1 MSELQDPAAQ
11 LKQDSW
17 QRASCYLNGEWTA
30 LIDAKVS
37 VLDRG
42 FIFGDGVYEVISV
55 DTVEAEGARIRAP
68 FRAHAHFARLQRS
81 LDAVRIDNPLRL
93 QQWLDLT
100 AEVIDRHPWPRQL
113 VYVQVTRGVAKR
125 DHPFPAGV
133 APTVFV
139 STSPWPAIPSEQ
151 IELGVA
157 AVTHVDER
165 WLHCDI
171 KSTSLLGNV
180 LMKQFAIDNGASE
193 TVMLRDGFLTEGS
206 STNVS
211 VIKDGVISTPPK
223 TVQLLP
229 GITVDGIAQIA
240 QQHGVK
246 VDVRPV
252 AASEL
257 RTADEIWLSSSGRE
271 VLAIV
276 ALDGASVGSGRPGP
290 MYRKMHT
297 WFQQAKGEDAL
308 AWSAQRGARSA
319 AARAS
324 ERIA

>member
-1 MSELQDPAAQ
+1 MPELQDLAGE
-11 LKQDSW
+11 LKQDTW
-17 QRASCYLNGEWTA
+17 QRATCYLNGEWTA

-42 FIFGDGVYEVISV
+42 FIFGDGVYEVIAV
-55 DTVEAEGARIRAP
+55 DTVDGAGAQIRAP

-100 AEVIDRHPWPRQL
+100 AEVIERHPWPRQL

-139 STSPWPAIPSEQ
+139 STSPWPSIPNEQ
-151 IELGVA
+151 IEHGVA

-180 LMKQFAIDNGASE
+180 LMKQYAIDSGASE

-206 STNVS
+206 STNIS
-211 VIKDGVISTPPK
+211 VIRHGVISTPPK

-240 QQHGVK
+240 QEHGVK

-257 RTADEIWLSSSGRE
+257 TTADEIWLSSSGRE

-276 ALDGASVGSGRPGP
+276 SIDGEEIGTGEPGP
-290 MYRKMHT
+290 MYRKMHA
-297 WFQQAKGEDAL
+297 WFQQAKFDDAR
-308 AWSAQRGARSA
+308 AWAAQRGARPIEV
-319 AARAS
+319 RAG

>member
-1 MSELQDPAAQ
+1 MAELRSEPA
-11 LKQDSW
+11 DW
-17 QRASCYLNGEWTA
+17 QRATCYLNGEWTA
-30 LIDAKVS
+30 LLEAKVS

-42 FIFGDGVYEVISV
+42 FIFGDGVYEVIAV
-55 DTVEAEGARIRAP
+55 DTAGGIRAP
-68 FRAHAHFARLQRS
+68 FRATAHFERLQRS

-93 QQWLDLT
+93 EQWLDLT
-100 AEVIDRHPWPRQL
+100 AEVIERHPWQRQL
-113 VYVQVTRGVAKR
+113 VYVQITRGVAKR

-139 STSPWPAIPSEQ
+139 TASPWPPIPAEQ
-151 IELGVA
+151 IERGVA
-157 AVTHVDER
+157 AVTHADER

-180 LMKQFAIDNGASE
+180 LMKQYAIDQGASE

-211 VIKDGVISTPPK
+211 VVKDGVIATPPK

-229 GITVDGIAQIA
+229 GITVDGVAQIA
-240 QQHGVK
+240 AQHGIR
-246 VDVRPV
+246 VDVRPI

-257 RTADEIWLSSSGRE
+257 KAADEIWLSSSGRE
-271 VLAIV
+271 VLAV
-276 ALDGASVGSGRPGP
+276 VSLDGAPVGSGADSGKPGP
-290 MYRKMHT
+290 MYRRMHQ
-297 WFQQAKGEDAL
+297 WFQQAKLEDARGW
-308 AWSAQRGARSA
+308 AAQRDARCGARHA
-319 AARAS
+319 A